1 MKLKKLFAGILAVA
15 MMATMAAP
23 AFAATSTGKT
33 DKVTVTNGKFNIVKN
48 YTLTN
53 EGTESPAEIFK
64 LYQVGKTGTNMGK
77 VYNGTAPDL
86 IGETV
91 EGKYIVGSV
100 SFDKADTTRTKNFEI
115 ELPNYTGVGVFTYTL
130 KELAGDTKGVTY
142 DPATF
147 VVTVYVFQGE
157 TDLETE
163 VTVHDASIA
172 QSKEN
177 KNKLDSIDNAYSA
190 GSLTVTKVVKGS
202 LGDKS
207 KNNKFTMKVTFKK
220 PTTGTVSS
228 EIIVKT
234 NGVET
239 GRFVPAWDANDACE
253 KTIEIAH
260 DENVTF
266 ENIPYGVTYTVV
278 ENDYTGEEY
287 GYQTADYKTLDAS
300 ADGENGT
307 IDSANETV
315 TVTNVKEGTVD
326 TGVILDNAP
335 YIALMLI
342 VVAGAAVMVIK
353 KRRHYED

>member
-23 AFAATSTGKT
+23 AFAATSSGKR
-33 DKVTVTNGKFNIVKN
+33 DGVTVTNNKFNIVKN

-53 EGTESPAEIFK
+53 EGTESPAETFK
-64 LYQVGKTGTNMGK
+64 LYQVSKSGTNMGK

-91 EGKYIVGSV
+91 GDKFIVGTV
-100 SFDKADTTRTKNFEI
+100 SFDKADTSRSKNFEI
-115 ELPNYTGVGVFTYTL
+115 TLPEYTGVGVFTYTL

-157 TDLETE
+157 TGLETE
-163 VTVHDASIA
+163 VTVHDASVA

-177 KNKLDSIDNAYSA
+177 KNKLDSIDNTYSA
-190 GSLTVTKVVKGS
+190 GTLTVKKVVKGS

-207 KNNKFTMKVTFKK
+207 EDNKFTMTVTFEK

-228 EIIVKT
+228 EIIMKT
-234 NGVET
+234 NGIET
-239 GRFVPAWDANDACE
+239 GRFVPEWNADGKYT

-260 DENVTF
+260 EDNVTF

-287 GYQTADYKTLDAS
+287 GYQAAKYDAV
-300 ADGENGT
+300 DNNNGEKGT
-307 IDSANETV
+307 IDSASETV

-335 YIALMLI
+335 YIALMMV
-342 VVAGAAVMVIK
+342 VVAGAAVMIIK
-353 KRRHYED
+353 KRRHFED

>member
-33 DKVTVTNGKFNIVKN
+33 NDVTVTNNKFNIVKS

-53 EGTESPAEIFK
+53 EGTESPAETFK
-64 LYQVGKTGTNMGK
+64 LYQVSKSGTNMGK
-77 VYNGTAPDL
+77 VYNNTAPDL

-91 EGKYIVGSV
+91 DGKFIVGTV
-100 SFDKADTTRTKNFEI
+100 SFDKADTVRTKNFEI
-115 ELPNYTGVGVFTYTL
+115 TLPDYTGVGVFTYTL

-147 VVTVYVFQGE
+147 VVTVYVFQGN
-157 TDLETE
+157 DGLETE

-172 QSKEN
+172 QSKES
-177 KNKLDSIDNAYSA
+177 KNKLDSIDNTYSA
-190 GSLTVTKVVKGS
+190 GTLTVTKVVKGS

-207 KNNKFTMKVTFKK
+207 KDNKFNMTVTFEK
-220 PTTGTVSS
+220 PATGTVSS
-228 EIIVKT
+228 EIIMKT
-234 NGVET
+234 NGTLTE
-239 GRFVPAWDANDACE
+239 RFTPEWDANGKYT

-260 DENVTF
+260 DDNVTF

-278 ENDYTGEEY
+278 EDDYTGEAY
-287 GYQTADYKTLDAS
+287 GYQTAKYDATD
-300 ADGENGT
+300 ANGEKGT

-335 YIALMLI
+335 YIALMMV
-342 VVAGAAVMVIK
+342 VVAGAAVMIIK
-353 KRRHYED
+353 KRRHFED

>member
-33 DKVTVTNGKFNIVKN
+33 DGVTVTNNKFNIVKN

-53 EGTESPAEIFK
+53 DGTESPAETFK
-64 LYQVGKTGTNMGK
+64 LYEVSKSGTNMGK
-77 VYNGTAPDL
+77 VYNGIAPDL
-86 IGETV
+86 VGQTV
-91 EGKYIVGSV
+91 DGKLIVGTVDFS
-100 SFDKADTTRTKNFEI
+100 KADTTRTKNFEI
-115 ELPNYTGVGVFTYTL
+115 TLPEYTGVGVFTYTL

-147 VVTVYVFQGE
+147 VVTVYVFQGK
-157 TDLETE
+157 TGLETE
-163 VTVHDASIA
+163 VTVHDASIT

-177 KNKLDSIDNAYSA
+177 KNKLDSIDNTYSA
-190 GSLTVTKVVKGS
+190 GTLTVTKVVMGS

-207 KNNKFTMKVTFKK
+207 KDNKFNMTVTFEK
-220 PTTGTVSS
+220 PATGTVSS
-228 EIIVKT
+228 DIIMKT
-234 NGVET
+234 NGTET
-239 GRFVPAWDANDACE
+239 GRFVPEWNADGKYT

-260 DENVTF
+260 DDNVTF

-278 ENDYTGEEY
+278 EDDYTGEAY
-287 GYQTADYKTLDAS
+287 GYQTAKYDA
-300 ADGENGT
+300 ADANGEKGT

-335 YIALMLI
+335 YIALMMV
-342 VVAGAAVMVIK
+342 VVAGAAVMIIK
-353 KRRHYED
+353 KRRHFED

>member
-33 DKVTVTNGKFNIVKN
+33 DDVTVTNNKFNIVKN

-53 EGTESPAEIFK
+53 EGTESPAETFK
-64 LYQVGKTGTNMGK
+64 LYQVSKSGTNMGK
-77 VYNGTAPDL
+77 IYNGTAPDL

-91 EGKYIVGSV
+91 DGKFIVGTV
-100 SFDKADTTRTKNFEI
+100 SFDKADTTRSKNFEI

-130 KELAGDTKGVTY
+130 KELTGDTKGVAY

-157 TDLETE
+157 TGLETK
-163 VTVHDASIA
+163 VTVHDSANA
-172 QSKEN
+172 QKEN
-177 KNKLDSIDNAYSA
+177 KNKLDSIDNTYSA
-190 GSLTVTKVVKGS
+190 GTLTVTKVVKGS

-207 KNNKFTMKVTFKK
+207 KDNKFTMTVTFEK
-220 PTTGTVSS
+220 PATGTVSS
-228 EIIVKT
+228 EIIMKT
-234 NGVET
+234 NGTET
-239 GRFVPAWDANDACE
+239 ERFTPEWNANGKYI
-253 KTIEIAH
+253 KTIEVAH
-260 DENVTF
+260 EDNITF

-287 GYQTADYKTLDAS
+287 GYQAARYAIDDAS
-300 ADGENGT
+300 ADGVKNT

-315 TVTNVKEGTVD
+315 TVTNEKEGTVD

-335 YIALMLI
+335 YIALMMV
-342 VVAGAAVMVIK
+342 VVAGAAVMIIK
-353 KRRHYED
+353 KRRHFED

>member
-33 DKVTVTNGKFNIVKN
+33 DGVTVTNNKFNIVKN

-53 EGTESPAEIFK
+53 EGTESPAETFK
-64 LYQVGKTGTNMGK
+64 LYQDSKTGTNMGK

-86 IGETV
+86 IGET
-91 EGKYIVGSV
+91 ENGKYIVGTV
-100 SFDKADTTRTKNFEI
+100 SFGKADTTRTKNFEI
-115 ELPNYTGVGVFTYTL
+115 TLPEYTGVGVFTYTL
-130 KELAGDTKGVTY
+130 KELAGDTKGVSY

-157 TDLETE
+157 TGLETE
-163 VTVHDASIA
+163 VTVHDASNS
-172 QSKEN
+172 QKET
-177 KNKLDSIDNAYSA
+177 KNKLDSIDNTYSA
-190 GSLTVTKVVKGS
+190 GTLTVTKVVEGS

-207 KNNKFTMKVTFKK
+207 KNNKFTMTVTFEK

-228 EIIVKT
+228 EIIMKT
-234 NGVET
+234 NGTET
-239 GRFVPAWDANDACE
+239 ERFVPEWNTDGKYT
-253 KTIEIAH
+253 KTIAVAH
-260 DENVTF
+260 EDNITF

-287 GYQTADYKTLDAS
+287 GYQAAKYSITDAS
-300 ADGENGT
+300 DDGVQNT

-315 TVTNVKEGTVD
+315 TVTNKKEGTVD

-335 YIALMLI
+335 YIALMMV
-342 VVAGAAVMVIK
+342 VVAGAAVMIIK
-353 KRRHYED
+353 KRRHFED